1 MYQVECMSIYLETLL
16 AHKDFFDA
24 IDQSVLN
31 LYPKKAIPILS
42 MGSGTDS
49 GVIAASLWSQDLD
62 FKLICFQANED
73 LSILNKRLQLLNKDT
88 FTIEPQPKDNLE
100 QIYNEMESIGYKK
113 GEGTGIG
120 AGLVHFMLS
129 KYITSPFMFSGLGT
143 DELYTGDI
151 TLLFRFLKRAHMS
164 YDWFEVDV
172 QYPLLT
178 TEVYKEYLRLDPEL
192 RSDYKQPFREYM
204 KSKNFP
210 IDYKKRS
217 FSYFADSS

>member
-1 MYQVECMSIYLETLL
+1 MFTYLETQL

-31 LYPKKAIPILS
+31 HYPKQAIPVLS

-73 LSILNKRLQLLNKDT
+73 LSILNKRIQILDKDT
-88 FTIEPQPKDNLE
+88 FTVEPQSKDNLE

-204 KSKNFP
+204 KFKNFP